1 MISAGNSVVKNTQY
15 TTYSMHGAEKTVV
28 GTVLDL
34 LLEIRGLVHKRRRL
48 PPQSVLNLVLSRG
61 EWDGGMSG
69 GCQWSPFQIDAAE
82 FSVLEQLAKDA
93 DWEIPDYPS
102 WIETA
107 EHFSIWQYD
116 ADYEV
121 PWEEHK
127 RLSDTAAVTENKLKN
142 AIDSCQ
148 PEDEVLQL
156 RLANLSA
163 QQEVADYFNYHIDKY
178 HSKQ

>member
-1 MISAGNSVVKNTQY
+1 MIGAGNSVVKNTQY
-15 TTYSMHGAEKTVV
+15 TTYSIHGAEKIVV

-48 PPQSVLNLVLSRG
+48 PPQSVLNLILSRG

-82 FSVLEQLAKDA
+82 FLMLEQLAKDA

-116 ADYEV
+116 ADFGI

-127 RLSDTAAVTENKLKN
+127 RLSDIAAATEGALKD
-142 AIDSCQ
+142 AIDSNQ
-148 PEDEVLQL
+148 AEDTVL
-156 RLANLSA
+156 RLHLENVSA
-163 QQEVADYFNYHIDKY
+163 QQRVADYFDHHIEKY
-178 HSKQ
+178 DNR